1 MSELHNM
8 KMENSEVPAEQIKN
22 PELLEAIEKMQADGN
37 PENINAMI
45 NKVVNAKFILPA
57 MMKQIPQARTEN
69 GRTVMSNATQV
80 QFRLLENNKN
90 ERFFGAFSDTDELFK
105 WNGNEKATK
114 VVTDFDSLA
123 AMVMDPKANVLGFV
137 INPFGKSV
145 TFPKNMVNSIK
156 QQRDYMRHEQNM
168 LKGGEVKVGEPKEYP
183 IDLMAALIN
192 HFSTEPN
199 VNAAYLRL
207 VEQVAIELDDG
218 IEIATHVL
226 LGAVVVPLERGVDL
240 VVGGIRLQ
248 TESHPVAIVH
258 DLLQTEITLEGI
270 GRRGDAEVAIGIP
283 GAVIGKGGQVACEVD
298 EPCVVVDDGIEGDGL
313 SEYEIDTQEA
323 PQPVGLAHDESH
335 GEIVGG
341 GTAHGWQTWQGG
353 EFGAHEVDEGLW
365 QCGVVELSAQFGI
378 GKVALQ

>member
-45 NKVVNAKFILPA
+45 NKVVAAKFILPA

-80 QFRLLENNKN
+80 QFRLLENNKK

-105 WNGNEKATK
+105 WTGNEKATK

-207 VEQVAIELDDG
+207 VEQDGQLSYFIVVDFYGDMEQTFKDISDIAQPFIDEQFQLSMMPYSMEFAKNAVKG
-218 IEIATHVL
+218 IEPFYKKA
-226 LGAVVVPLERGVDL
+226 
-240 VVGGIRLQ
+240 
-248 TESHPVAIVH
+248 
-258 DLLQTEITLEGI
+258 
-270 GRRGDAEVAIGIP
+270 
-283 GAVIGKGGQVACEVD
+283 
-298 EPCVVVDDGIEGDGL
+298 
-313 SEYEIDTQEA
+313 QE
-323 PQPVGLAHDESH
+323 
-335 GEIVGG
+335 
-341 GTAHGWQTWQGG
+341 
-353 EFGAHEVDEGLW
+353 
-365 QCGVVELSAQFGI
+365 
-378 GKVALQ
+378 

>member
-80 QFRLLENNKN
+80 QFRLLENNKK

-207 VEQVAIELDDG
+207 VEQDGQLSYFIVVDFYGDMEQTFKDISDIAQPFIDEQFQLSMMPYSMEFAKNAVKG
-218 IEIATHVL
+218 IEPFYKKAK
-226 LGAVVVPLERGVDL
+226 E
-240 VVGGIRLQ
+240 
-248 TESHPVAIVH
+248 
-258 DLLQTEITLEGI
+258 
-270 GRRGDAEVAIGIP
+270 
-283 GAVIGKGGQVACEVD
+283 
-298 EPCVVVDDGIEGDGL
+298 
-313 SEYEIDTQEA
+313 
-323 PQPVGLAHDESH
+323 
-335 GEIVGG
+335 
-341 GTAHGWQTWQGG
+341 
-353 EFGAHEVDEGLW
+353 
-365 QCGVVELSAQFGI
+365 
-378 GKVALQ
+378 